1 MSKNICSFKPKYV
14 DFKGL
19 GRFLTWVTGKIDAH
33 QLRWGEIV
41 GGADLGQEDKEFSF

>member
-1 MSKNICSFKPKYV
+1 MSEEWRITS
-14 DFKGL
+14 
-19 GRFLTWVTGKIDAH
+19 RFLTWVTGKIDAH